1 MPTQGEIVKEYLRKF
16 QSVSSK
22 KLAETIISDIPGL
35 FSCYESAR
43 SAIRYYRGAS
53 GERNRKR
60 MGKENIIPKIQ
71 VPPGEPENYEPYIL
85 PADAYPII
93 VGSDAHIPYHDQDAL
108 EIFIERARAMK
119 AKTILLLGDWL
130 DFYLLSVFVKDPRAR
145 DVAGE
150 IATFRAILTVMRRA
164 VPKARII
171 YKYGNHDER
180 FDDYI
185 KRNAPALF
193 SLERVHLDS
202 VLELSSLG
210 VEIVQDKRVIRAG
223 HLNLI
228 HGHEYRFAISN
239 PVNPARGLYL
249 RAKKSALCGHFHQ
262 SSDHAEQDISGR
274 IVNCWS
280 VGCLCGLHPQYMP
293 LNKWNHGFAEITMD
307 DEYYNVRN
315 RKIINYRLLQ

>member
-1 MPTQGEIVKEYLRKF
+1 MATKGEIVKEYLRKYPSIGSRKIADLIM
-16 QSVSSK
+16 QEV
-22 KLAETIISDIPGL
+22 PGL
-35 FSCYESAR
+35 FDSFDHAR
-43 SAIRYYRGAS
+43 SIIRYYRGAM
-53 GERNRKR
+53 GDTARKR
-60 MGKENIIPKIQ
+60 ILPESYIPRVS

-85 PADAYPII
+85 SPDAYPMI
-93 VGSDAHIPYHDQDAL
+93 VGADAHIPYHDQDAL
-108 EIFIERARAMK
+108 EIFIERARDLK
-119 AKTILLLGDWL
+119 AKTVLLLGDWI

-150 IATFRAILTVMRRA
+150 IALFRDILTVIRRA
-164 VPKARII
+164 VPKAKII

-202 VLELSSLG
+202 VLELSDLG

-262 SSDHAEQDISGR
+262 SSVHAEQDIAGK
-274 IVNCWS
+274 ITNCWS

-293 LNKWNHGFAEITMD
+293 LNKWTHGFAEITMED
-307 DEYYNVRN
+307 DYYNVRN
-315 RKIINYRLLQ
+315 RQIINYRLLQ